1 LKSSGFVLLHKPAGL
16 TSFNALFPLKRIFKT
31 KRVGH
36 AGTLDLR
43 ASGLIVAGV
52 QRATRLL
59 PYIESSDKFYTFRLH
74 LGYSTETLEWDG
86 PLIKQDTST
95 SISKDQLDIVLDQ
108 FRGAI
113 TQIPPNYSAVK
124 VNGVRAS
131 DLTLQG
137 KAFDLKSRPV
147 HIYELE
153 IIQENPEVPLNA
165 SGTAYSSFDIKCH
178 CSKGTY
184 IRSLCR
190 DIGEAL
196 GTLGVV
202 SNITR
207 TQIGNIPLEK
217 AHFTEEIGV
226 EHLLSPD
233 QVLDFPVLELSSE
246 QSKIIRNGNWI
257 PWKSAVENLGPDSHV
272 FLKAADGEVISL
284 SRFEPG
290 RISPKL
296 FIGSTP

>member
-1 LKSSGFVLLHKPAGL
+1 MKSSGFVLLHKPAGL

-59 PYIESSDKFYTFRLH
+59 PYIESSDTFYTFRLH

-165 SGTAYSSFDIKCH
+165 SGTAYSS
-178 CSKGTY
+178 CSQRNTQG
-184 IRSLCR
+184 
-190 DIGEAL
+190 
-196 GTLGVV
+196 
-202 SNITR
+202 ITNAFS
-207 TQIGNIPLEK
+207 Q
-217 AHFTEEIGV
+217 
-226 EHLLSPD
+226 
-233 QVLDFPVLELSSE
+233 
-246 QSKIIRNGNWI
+246 
-257 PWKSAVENLGPDSHV
+257 
-272 FLKAADGEVISL
+272 
-284 SRFEPG
+284 
-290 RISPKL
+290 
-296 FIGSTP
+296 